1 MNYGQAKKLRQLI
14 EQFSATLTDEEA
26 LDGAALLFP
35 RWSGGSVPYAAGE
48 RVYYNGIL
56 YKVLQS
62 HTSLPNWTPDISVSL
77 FGKVL
82 IPSENPDEIPDW
94 EQPGST
100 NPYMRGDKVRYEG
113 HIYESLID
121 YNIWS
126 PSAYPQGWQQLD

>member
-1 MNYGQAKKLRQLI
+1 MKYSQAKKLRQLI
-14 EQFSATLTDEEA
+14 ERFSATLSDEEA
-26 LDGAALLFP
+26 LDGGETLFP
-35 RWSGGSVPYAAGE
+35 RWSGNSVPYTAGE
-48 RVYYNGIL
+48 RVYYSGTL

-77 FGKVL
+77 FVKVQ
-82 IPSENPDEIPDW
+82 IPSDDPEDIPDW

-126 PSAYPQGWQQLD
+126 PGAYPQGWQLI